1 MVRKEPR
8 NLTPWFFI
16 IHIAVIY
23 LTLTVTYINLIIWRF
38 LLIRGINMKNI
49 TFFDIEIEPNK
60 KEILDIGGI
69 MGDGNS
75 FHSDKWGRTRIVT
88 RSK

>member
-1 MVRKEPR
+1 
-8 NLTPWFFI
+8 
-16 IHIAVIY
+16 
-23 LTLTVTYINLIIWRF
+23 
-38 LLIRGINMKNI
+38 MKNI

-75 FHSDKWGRTRIVT
+75 FHSGSSADFIKFVQGSDYLCGHNIFNQPWCQVQWFFL
-88 RSK
+88 